1 MNASPL
7 NPAETADASP
17 SRRTIV
23 AGAAWSIPVVAMAAA
38 APLAAASTTVC
49 PTLPA
54 LSTWT
59 RQFPVSGT
67 PGLGSAG
74 TRNGSRGEELF
85 VTAEAAP
92 DTGNLVIR
100 FSTTMNV
107 VAGRTYNF
115 NFSYG
120 SNYGNLQQATS
131 TRAAVRLDVGPAPT
145 TLFNGSSRALAGNT
159 TIPNNPS
166 TTYTNYGSSNPA
178 YTATTTGSIT
188 VAYVFVM
195 TATNTTTAARTDDIG
210 ITRPIIT
217 CS

>member
-1 MNASPL
+1 MNS
-7 NPAETADASP
+7 AETPDASP

-23 AGAAWSIPVVAMAAA
+23 ASAAWSIPVVAMAAA
-38 APLAAASTTVC
+38 APVAAASTTVC

-74 TRNGSRGEELF
+74 TRNGARGEELY

-92 DTGNLVIR
+92 NTGNLVIR

-107 VAGRTYNF
+107 VAGTTYNF

-120 SNYGNLQQATS
+120 SNYGNFNQATS
-131 TRAAVRLDVGPAPT
+131 TRAAVRLDVGPNPT
-145 TLFNGSSRALAGNT
+145 TIFNGSSRALAGNT
-159 TIPNNPS
+159 TLPNNTGNP
-166 TTYTNYGSSNPA
+166 YTNYGNSNPSF
-178 YTATTTGSIT
+178 TATTTGSIT

-195 TATNTTTAARTDDIG
+195 TPTTPTGTVRTDDIA